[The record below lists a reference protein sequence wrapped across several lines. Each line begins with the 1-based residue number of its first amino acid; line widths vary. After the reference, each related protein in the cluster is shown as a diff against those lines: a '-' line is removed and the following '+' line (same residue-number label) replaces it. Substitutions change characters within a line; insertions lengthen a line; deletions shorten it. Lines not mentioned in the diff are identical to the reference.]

1 MQIAAALQGRQVGTT
16 DRRKGRS
23 GVFAA
28 FALMALLALFVPT
41 VHAQIKNGGFEAQ
54 NFSEWKLERY
64 TRSSSALPTV
74 PPTNSSQLTLGT
86 VQETIASNN
95 TVNTAFGGNVRI
107 LTTPGTAANTGTN
120 GVRYPFS
127 GTASS
132 QLGGNGARAG
142 YAMEQEAT
150 MVLSD
155 VDPVDGK
162 VHLRFAMAPV
172 LNNPNHAAGQQPFF
186 FVEVINLTKGNTQLF
201 HTFNYSNQ
209 SGIPWQSFGAYQF
222 TNWQGFDI
230 SPGNGR
236 LDVGDQIRLKVYVA
250 NCSAGAADHTAQVY
264 MDVFGSKMPGLS
276 VAAIGPSTTK
286 PGEQITYNYNY
297 VNNSGVY
304 ALGSTVRLAAPF
316 TENGLP
322 LTFVPG
328 SWPATCTGPHAGTPP
343 RGSYIDCPVGD
354 LVAGAGGSF
363 PVTFTVPAGAAT
375 TGPNNVINNGDYDV
389 RANTVSPFIGP
400 LVKTTISPAATT
412 LVDLGVSVSNG
423 GVPSYLVGGA
433 VTYTVTVTNNGP
445 VAATGATVSQTLS
458 GANGT
463 ASWTCAVPGG
473 STASCGATSSGSGP
487 ISTATA
493 NLPVGQSLVYTVSGI
508 TAGTAGTPVVT
519 VVSVTPPAG
528 MSDSVAANN
537 TDGVSTPVTAAQ
549 HRLTANTIG
558 AGSGRISAVPAAFA
572 CPSGGAR
579 TACSTDNLGENQE
592 AYLNAIADNGSIF
605 KGWTGGCTTITGNE
619 CYVRMGT
626 QDLNVTAEFAQVWIV
641 TPSITGGTLNSTS
654 PQVVEDG
661 QGTSFTLTPTTPGHI
676 PVITTPGGAN
686 TCQATLS
693 GPTAGVYTY
702 NVTPVTQDCAFHVA
716 FVSQPRLVIA
726 KTASIVAPD
735 SAVVGVPFDY
745 TITVTNTGA
754 AATSATAT
762 VTDVVPTGLTI
773 GTLPANCATNPSGSQ
788 TVECTIAAGL
798 SNVAPGNAVSFVIPV
813 TPQGGINNTTV
824 SNTASVTG
832 GGDPAC
838 ATAGSCVSAPV
849 DTPVVAP
856 SLDIAKSGP
865 ATAVVGVAYDY
876 TITVTNTGTAAT
888 SATATVTDV
897 VPAGLTI
904 GTLPADCVLNPA
916 GSQTVVCT
924 IAVGLSNAPGNSVSY
939 VIPVTPTAAAGTAV
953 SNTATVVGG
962 GDPDCATGCSS
973 PAVDTTINA
982 PKLEITKSGPATA
995 ITGVPF
1001 DYTIGVSNTG
1011 TADATADAVVT
1022 DSVPVGMTVN
1032 SATPNCAIAGRDV
1045 TCTVAMADLTVGGA
1059 VTITINV
1066 TPIAAGGAANT
1077 ATVTGGGDPDCVA
1090 GCDSTPVTTTVDA
1103 QAPSLTVV
1111 KSVTSTGPYGVGSV
1125 IAYQFAVTNSGN
1137 VTLTGVVVNDAL
1149 LDTAATCAATTL
1161 APGASTTCTGVHTVT
1176 AAEVAAG
1183 NVHNSAT
1190 VTGQPPT
1197 PPGGPT
1203 PPTVT
1208 SPPST
1213 VDTATEQL
1221 PAITVVKS
1229 VTSTGPYGVGS
1240 VIAYQFAVTNSGNVT
1255 LSNIVV
1261 NDALLD
1267 TAATCAATTL
1277 APGASTTCTGVHTVT
1292 AAEVAAGNV
1301 HNSATVTGQPPT
1313 PPGGPTPPTVTSPPS
1328 TVDTATEQ
1336 LPAITVVKSVTST
1349 GPYGVGSVIAYQF
1362 AVTNSGNVTLTN
1374 VVVND
1379 ALLDTAATCAATT
1392 LAPGA
1397 STTCTGV
1404 HTVTAAE
1411 VASGNVHNSATVT
1424 GQPPTPPGGPTPPT
1438 VTSPPSTV
1446 DTATAQNP
1454 ALSLIKSVTSTGP
1467 YGVGSVIAYQFA
1479 VTNTGDVTLT
1489 GVVVNDAQL
1498 DAAAI
1503 CPVTTLAPG
1512 ASTTCTGVHT
1522 VTAAE
1527 VAAGNVHNS
1536 ATVTGQP
1543 PTPPGG
1549 PTPPTVTS
1557 PPSTVDTATAQ
1568 APAMTVV
1575 KSVTSTGPYG
1585 VGSVI
1590 AYQFVVTN
1598 TGDVTLSNIVV
1609 NDALLD
1615 TAATCAATT
1624 LAPGA
1629 STTCTGVHTV
1639 TAAEVAAGN
1648 VHNSATVTG
1657 QPPTPPGGTPPTPI
1671 TSPPSTVDT
1680 ATEQLPAISVVK
1692 SVTSTGPYGVGSVI
1706 AYQFAVTNSGN
1717 VTLSNVVVNDA
1728 LLDTAATCA
1737 ATTLAPG
1744 ANTTCTGVHTVTAAE
1759 VAAGNVHNSATVTG
1773 QPPTPPGGPTPPTV
1787 TSPPSTVDTAT
1798 EQLPAMTV
1806 VKSVTSTGPYGVGSV
1821 IAYQFAVTNSGNV
1834 TLSNVV
1840 VNDALLDTA
1849 ATCAATTL
1857 APGASTTCTGVHTV
1871 TAAEV
1876 AAGNV
1881 HNSATVTGQPPTP
1894 PGGPTPPTVTSPP
1907 STVDTATAQNPA
1919 LSLIKS
1925 VTSTGPY
1932 GVGSVI
1938 AYQFAVTNTGD
1949 VTLTGVIVNDAQ
1961 LDAAAICL
1969 ATTLAPGASTTCTGV
1984 HTVTAAEVAAGNVH
1998 NSATVTGQPPTPPGG
2013 PTPPTVTS
2021 PPSTVDTA
2029 TEQLPAM
2036 TVVKSVTSTGPYGV
2050 GSVIAYQFAVTNSG
2064 NVTLT
2069 NVVVNDALLDTAAT
2083 CAATTLAP
2091 GASTTCTGV
2100 HTVTAAEVASGNV
2113 HNSATV
2119 TGQPPTPPGGP
2130 TPPTVTSPPS
2140 TVDTATEQ
2148 LPAMT
2153 VVKSVTSTGPYGVGS
2168 VIAYQFAV
2176 TNSGNVTLTNVV
2188 VNDALL
2194 DTAATCAATTLAP
2207 GASTTCTGVHT
2218 VTAAEVA
2225 AGNVHNSA
2233 TVTGQ
2238 PPTPPGG
2245 PTPPTVTSPP
2255 STVDTA
2261 TEQLPAITLV
2271 KSVTSTGPYRAGST
2285 IAYQFEVENTG
2296 NVTLTDVSVVDALAG
2311 LGPLTYAWPAAAG
2324 QLLPGERVVANA
2336 NYSVTPADVL
2346 AGNVRNSATVTGR
2359 PPTPPG
2365 GTSPPDVSSP
2375 PSTVDTSILP
2385 VIDAVDDLLASVNG
2399 ATGVPSAGNAYDNDV
2414 INGVAVDPA
2423 AITGTVTTPATSI
2436 NGGPVPTLDPA
2447 SGVVTVP
2454 AGTPAGT
2461 YTIGYRICE
2470 TLNPDNC
2477 DDAVVSLTVVA
2488 ATINAEDDA
2497 FVPIRSGGGGTSPS
2511 VLGNDT
2517 LGGGPAQIGQVTL
2530 VPGGSPHAG
2539 LVMNPDGTVTIAAGT
2554 PPGTYRYP
2562 YTLCEVLNPT
2572 NCDTADAIV
2581 VVSGEALLRVTKT
2594 AGVRDVQTGDLVR
2607 YTVTVENL
2615 GDGPLVGGSIV
2626 DTPAAGLSYV
2636 EGSLLVSDG
2645 DNAATVSGQHPV
2657 RFEGLDIPVG
2667 GTARL
2672 VYMMRVGAGARAGTL
2687 VNQAQAVSSSGEPLS
2702 NVATAEV
2709 ALVADAMVEDSL
2721 VFGTVFNDRDG
2732 DGWQDGAALSGVRV
2746 QGGFAP
2752 EVYVAG
2758 STTLD
2763 RGTGPQPQADASAPL
2778 LHGIEV
2784 GAMAGRQSEA
2794 DPVQGRQVV
2803 IRQTL
2808 RELSFAD
2815 DFVLTSD
2822 QGVTLRMDR
2831 NGVTSLETSGEAAK
2845 GLTAAMPTVE
2855 RRVAQG
2861 EGGYVVDYVIGNAG
2875 IEERGVPGVR
2885 IATVEGLLI
2894 ETDQFGRYH
2903 LAGVSGGAWE
2913 RGRNVVLKVDPST
2926 LPAGT
2931 RMTTDNPL
2939 LRRVTPGV
2947 PVRFDW
2953 GVVLPEQVIEG
2964 GSEQL
2969 ELELG
2974 EVHFAPGSAALPPRY
2989 QPLITAM
2996 AAKVREHQGG
3006 EVVIQADGEGEGLA
3020 LDRANAVRDALL
3032 SQLDA
3037 AATQSLVVSIRARSE
3052 EPASLVA
3059 GVRDDATVLGTVLFD
3074 TDKATLRAEFAPL
3087 LDAMAAALER
3097 KGGGNVVIV
3106 GHADRRG
3113 SHAYNTAL
3121 GMQRAKA
3128 VFDALAA
3135 RLGASARATLRVEIE
3150 NDPVAPNGARK

>member
-1 MQIAAALQGRQVGTT
+1 
-16 DRRKGRS
+16 
-23 GVFAA
+23 
-28 FALMALLALFVPT
+28 MALLALFAPT

-54 NFSEWKLERY
+54 NFSEWKLESY
-64 TRSSSALPTV
+64 TRSSSAMPVV
-74 PPTNSSQLTLGT
+74 PPTNSTQLTLGSPTGT
-86 VQETIASNN
+86 VASSN
-95 TVNTAFGGNVRI
+95 TVNTAFGGNMRV
-107 LTTPGTAANTGTN
+107 LTTPGTAASTN
-120 GVRYPFS
+120 GNGARYPFS
-127 GTASS
+127 GTASAL
-132 QLGGNGARAG
+132 LGGNGSWSA
-142 YAMEQEAT
+142 YAMEQTAT

-162 VHLRFAMAPV
+162 VHIRFAMAPV
-172 LNNPNHAAGQQPFF
+172 LNNPGHPAGRQPFF

-209 SGIPWQSFGAYQF
+209 AGIPWQSFGAYQF

-230 SPGNGR
+230 APGNGR
-236 LDVGDQIRLKVYVA
+236 LDVGDQVLLKVYVA
-250 NCSAGAADHTAQVY
+250 NCADGGAGHTAQIY

-286 PGEQITYNYNY
+286 PGEQVTYTYNY

-304 ALGSTVRLAAPF
+304 ALGATVRLAAPI
-316 TENGLP
+316 TENGLR
-322 LTFVPG
+322 LAFVPN
-328 SWPATCTGPHAGTPP
+328 SWPASCTGPHAGTAP
-343 RGSYIDCPVGD
+343 RADYIDCPVGD
-354 LVAGAGGSF
+354 LVAGAGGNF

-400 LVKTTISPAATT
+400 LVKTTISPAATS
-412 LVDLGVSVSNG
+412 LIDLGVSVSNG
-423 GVPSYLVGGA
+423 SVPSYLVGGA
-433 VTYTVTVTNNGP
+433 VAYTVTVTNNGP
-445 VAATGATVSQTLS
+445 VDATGATIAQTLS
-458 GANGT
+458 GASGT
-463 ASWTCAVPGG
+463 ASWTCAPAPG
-473 STASCGATSSGSGP
+473 STATCGATGSGSGP
-487 ISTATA
+487 VSTATA

-508 TAGTAGTPVVT
+508 TATAAGTPVVT

-528 MSDSVAANN
+528 MSDSVSANN
-537 TDGVSTPVTAAQ
+537 TDGVSTPVSAAQ
-549 HRLTANTIG
+549 HLLTANTIG
-558 AGSGRISAVPAAFA
+558 AGFGRLNAIPAVYA

-579 TACSTDNLGENQE
+579 SACSSENLGEGQE
-592 AYLNAIADNGSIF
+592 AYLTAVADNGSIF

-626 QDLNVTAEFAQVWIV
+626 QDLEVTAEFATVWIV
-641 TPSITGGTLNSTS
+641 TPSVTGGTLNTTS

-693 GPTAGVYTY
+693 GPTGGVYTY
-702 NVTPVTQDCAFHVA
+702 DVTPVTQDCAFHVA
-716 FVSQPRLVIA
+716 FVSQPRLEIA
-726 KTASIVAPD
+726 KTASVVAP
-735 SAVVGVPFDY
+735 ATIAVGVPFDY

-754 AATSATAT
+754 AATSAQAT
-762 VTDVVPTGLTI
+762 VTDVVPAGLTI

-813 TPQGGINNTTV
+813 TPQGAINNTTV

-849 DTPVVAP
+849 DTPVVAS
-856 SLDIAKSGP
+856 SLDIMKSGP

-876 TITVTNTGTAAT
+876 TLTVTNTGTAAT
-888 SATATVTDV
+888 SVVATVTDV

-904 GTLPADCVLNPA
+904 GTLPAGCATNPS
-916 GSQTVVCT
+916 GSQTVECA
-924 IAVGLSNAPGNSVSY
+924 IAAGLSNVAPDNTASY
-939 VIPVTPTAAAGTAV
+939 TIRVTPTASAGTSV
-953 SNTATVVGG
+953 SNIASVSGG
-962 GDPDCATGCSS
+962 GDPDCAAGCDSQS
-973 PAVDTTINA
+973 VDTTVNA
-982 PKLEITKSGPATA
+982 PAIQIAKSGPATA
-995 ITGVPF
+995 VTGVPF
-1001 DYTIGVSNTG
+1001 DYTIDISNTG
-1011 TADATADAVVT
+1011 TADATADVVVT
-1022 DSVPVGMTVN
+1022 DAVPAGMTIN
-1032 SATPNCAIAGRDV
+1032 SAAPNCTIVGQDV
-1045 TCTVAMADLTVGGA
+1045 SCTVAMADLSVGEA

-1066 TPIAAGGAANT
+1066 TPTTAGNADNVAT
-1077 ATVTGGGDPDCVA
+1077 ATGGGDPACAA
-1090 GCDSTPVTTTVDA
+1090 GCDSPPVSTTV
-1103 QAPSLTVV
+1103 
-1111 KSVTSTGPYGVGSV
+1111 
-1125 IAYQFAVTNSGN
+1125 
-1137 VTLTGVVVNDAL
+1137 AL
-1149 LDTAATCAATTL
+1149 
-1161 APGASTTCTGVHTVT
+1161 
-1176 AAEVAAG
+1176 
-1183 NVHNSAT
+1183 
-1190 VTGQPPT
+1190 
-1197 PPGGPT
+1197 
-1203 PPTVT
+1203 
-1208 SPPST
+1208 
-1213 VDTATEQL
+1213 
-1221 PAITVVKS
+1221 
-1229 VTSTGPYGVGS
+1229 
-1240 VIAYQFAVTNSGNVT
+1240 
-1255 LSNIVV
+1255 
-1261 NDALLD
+1261 
-1267 TAATCAATTL
+1267 
-1277 APGASTTCTGVHTVT
+1277 
-1292 AAEVAAGNV
+1292 
-1301 HNSATVTGQPPT
+1301 
-1313 PPGGPTPPTVTSPPS
+1313 
-1328 TVDTATEQ
+1328 
-1336 LPAITVVKSVTST
+1336 
-1349 GPYGVGSVIAYQF
+1349 
-1362 AVTNSGNVTLTN
+1362 
-1374 VVVND
+1374 
-1379 ALLDTAATCAATT
+1379 
-1392 LAPGA
+1392 
-1397 STTCTGV
+1397 
-1404 HTVTAAE
+1404 
-1411 VASGNVHNSATVT
+1411 
-1424 GQPPTPPGGPTPPT
+1424 
-1438 VTSPPSTV
+1438 
-1446 DTATAQNP
+1446 
-1454 ALSLIKSVTSTGP
+1454 
-1467 YGVGSVIAYQFA
+1467 
-1479 VTNTGDVTLT
+1479 
-1489 GVVVNDAQL
+1489 
-1498 DAAAI
+1498 
-1503 CPVTTLAPG
+1503 
-1512 ASTTCTGVHT
+1512 
-1522 VTAAE
+1522 
-1527 VAAGNVHNS
+1527 
-1536 ATVTGQP
+1536 
-1543 PTPPGG
+1543 
-1549 PTPPTVTS
+1549 
-1557 PPSTVDTATAQ
+1557 Q
-1568 APAMTVV
+1568 APAMTLA

-1598 TGDVTLSNIVV
+1598 SGNVTLSDIVV

-1615 TAATCAATT
+1615 TAATCAVTT
-1624 LAPGA
+1624 LAPA
-1629 STTCTGVHTV
+1629 ANTTCTGVHTV
-1639 TAAEVAAGN
+1639 TAAEVAVGN
-1648 VHNSATVTG
+1648 VHNSATATG
-1657 QPPTPPGGTPPTPI
+1657 QPPTPPGGPTPSTV
-1671 TSPPSTVDT
+1671 TSPPSDVDT
-1680 ATEQLPAISVVK
+1680 ATAQAPAMTVAK

-1706 AYQFAVTNSGN
+1706 AYEFLVTNTGD
-1717 VTLSNVVVNDA
+1717 VTLTGVVVNDA
-1728 LLDTAATCA
+1728 QLDAPATCPL
-1737 ATTLAPG
+1737 TTLAPG

-1773 QPPTPPGGPTPPTV
+1773 QPPTPPGGPTPSTI

-1798 EQLPAMTV
+1798 EQLPAITL

-1821 IAYQFAVTNSGNV
+1821 IAYQFVVTNSGNV
-1834 TLSNVV
+1834 TLSDIVVNDVQLDAPALCPTTTLAPGANTTCTGMHTVTAAEVAVGNVHNSATVTGQPPTPPGGPTPATVTSVPSDVDTATAQAPAMMLVKSVTSTGPYGVGSVIAYQFLVTNTGDVTLTGVVVNDALLDAGATCAATTLAPGANTTCTGVHTVTAAEVAAGNVHNSATATGQPPTPPGGTTPTPIISPPGTVDTATEQLPAITLVKSVTSTGPYGVGSVIAYQFVVSNSGNVTLSDIV

-1849 ATCAATTL
+1849 ATCAVTTL
-1857 APGASTTCTGVHTV
+1857 APGANTTCTGVHTV

-1894 PGGPTPPTVTSPP
+1894 PGGPTP
-1907 STVDTATAQNPA
+1907 ST
-1919 LSLIKS
+1919 I
-1925 VTSTGPY
+1925 
-1932 GVGSVI
+1932 
-1938 AYQFAVTNTGD
+1938 
-1949 VTLTGVIVNDAQ
+1949 
-1961 LDAAAICL
+1961 
-1969 ATTLAPGASTTCTGV
+1969 
-1984 HTVTAAEVAAGNVH
+1984 
-1998 NSATVTGQPPTPPGG
+1998 
-2013 PTPPTVTS
+2013 TS

-2029 TEQLPAM
+2029 TEQLPAI
-2036 TVVKSVTSTGPYGV
+2036 TLVKSVTSTGPYGV
-2050 GSVIAYQFAVTNSG
+2050 GSVIAYQFVVTNSG

-2069 NVVVNDALLDTAAT
+2069 NIVVHDALLDAPAACPVTTLAPGANTICTGMHTVTAAEVAVGNVHNSATATGQPPTPPGGPTPSTITSTPSTVDTATEQLPAITLVKSVTSTGPYGVGSVIAYQFVVSNTGNVTLGNIVVNDALLDTAPT

-2100 HTVTAAEVASGNV
+2100 HTVTAAEVAVGHVHNSATATGQPPTPPGGPTPPPVTSPPSTVDTATEQLPAITLVKSVTSTGPYGVGSVIAYQFVVSNTGNVTLSSIVVNDALLDAPATCPLTTLAPGANTTCSGVHTVTAAEVAVGNV

-2130 TPPTVTSPPS
+2130 TPPP
-2140 TVDTATEQ
+2140 
-2148 LPAMT
+2148 
-2153 VVKSVTSTGPYGVGS
+2153 
-2168 VIAYQFAV
+2168 
-2176 TNSGNVTLTNVV
+2176 
-2188 VNDALL
+2188 
-2194 DTAATCAATTLAP
+2194 
-2207 GASTTCTGVHT
+2207 
-2218 VTAAEVA
+2218 
-2225 AGNVHNSA
+2225 
-2233 TVTGQ
+2233 
-2238 PPTPPGG
+2238 
-2245 PTPPTVTSPP
+2245 VTSPP

-2285 IAYQFEVENTG
+2285 IAYQFDVENTG
-2296 NVTLTDVSVVDALAG
+2296 NVILTDVSVIDTLAG
-2311 LGPLTYAWPAAAG
+2311 LGPLTYAWPGIAG
-2324 QLLPGERVVANA
+2324 QLQPGERVVANA
-2336 NYSVTPADVL
+2336 TYTVTPGDVV
-2346 AGNVRNSATVTGR
+2346 AGNVRNSATATGR
-2359 PPTPPG
+2359 PPTVPG
-2365 GTSPPDVSSP
+2365 GTAPPDVSSP

-2385 VIDAVDDLLASVNG
+2385 VLDAVDDVLAPVDG
-2399 ATGVPSAGNAYDNDV
+2399 ARGNPSAGNAYDNDV
-2414 INGVAVDPA
+2414 INGVVVDPTRV
-2423 AITGTVTTPATSI
+2423 TGTVTTPATSI
-2436 NGGPVPTLDPA
+2436 NGGPVPVMDPA
-2447 SGVVTVP
+2447 SGVVSVP

-2488 ATINAEDDA
+2488 TTINAEDDA

-2572 NCDTADAIV
+2572 NCDTADAVV

-2615 GDGPLVGGSIV
+2615 GDGALSNGSLI

-2636 EGSLLVSDG
+2636 EGSLTVSDG

-2672 VYMMRVGAGARAGTL
+2672 VYMMRVGAGARAGTQ

-2709 ALVADAMVEDSL
+2709 MLVADAMVDDSL

-2732 DGWQDGAALSGVRV
+2732 DGWQDGAALSGIRV

-2778 LHGIEV
+2778 LHGLEV

-2794 DPVQGRQVV
+2794 DPVQARQVV
-2803 IRQTL
+2803 ISQTL
-2808 RELSFAD
+2808 RELSFTD
-2815 DFVLTSD
+2815 DFVLTND
-2822 QGVTLRMDR
+2822 QGVTVRMDR
-2831 NGVTSLETSGEAAK
+2831 NGVTSLETTGDAAK

-2855 RRVAQG
+2855 RRIAQG

-2903 LAGVSGGAWE
+2903 LAGLSGGEWE

-2974 EVHFAPGSAALPPRY
+2974 EVQFAPGSAALPPRY
-2989 QPLITAM
+2989 QPLVSAM

-3006 EVVIQADGEGEGLA
+3006 EVVIQADGDNEGLA
-3020 LDRANAVRDALL
+3020 FDRANALKDALL
-3032 SQLDA
+3032 AQLDGP
-3037 AATQSLVVSIRARSE
+3037 ATKALTVSVRARTG

-3059 GVRDDATVLGTVLFD
+3059 GVRGGDALLGTLLFD
-3074 TDKATLRAEFAPL
+3074 TDKATIRAEFAPL

-3097 KGGGNVVIV
+3097 QGGGNVVIV

-3113 SHAYNTAL
+3113 SHAYNSAL
-3121 GMQRAKA
+3121 GMRRAKA
-3128 VFDALAA
+3128 VFDALAG

>member
-1 MQIAAALQGRQVGTT
+1 
-16 DRRKGRS
+16 
-23 GVFAA
+23 
-28 FALMALLALFVPT
+28 MALLALFAPT

-64 TRSSSALPTV
+64 NRANSALTTV
-74 PPTNSSQLTLGT
+74 PPTNSSQLTLGA
-86 VQETIASNN
+86 VQETIASTN

-107 LTTPGTAANTGTN
+107 LTTAGTAANTGVG

-132 QLGGNGARAG
+132 QLGGNGARAA
-142 YAMEQEAT
+142 YSMEQEAT

-172 LNNPNHAAGQQPFF
+172 LNNPNHTAGQQPFF

-209 SGIPWQSFGAYQF
+209 SGIPWQSFGNYQF

-286 PGEQITYNYNY
+286 PGEQVTYNYNY

-304 ALGSTVRLAAPF
+304 ALGATVRLAAPF

-328 SWPATCTGPHAGTPP
+328 SWPATCTGPFTGTAP
-343 RGSYIDCPVGD
+343 RGNYIDCPVGD

-400 LVKTTISPAATT
+400 LVKTTISPAATS
-412 LVDLGVSVSNG
+412 LIDLGVSVSNG
-423 GVPSYLVGGA
+423 SVPSYLVGGA
-433 VTYTVTVTNNGP
+433 VAYTVTVTNNGP
-445 VAATGATVSQTLS
+445 VDATGATIAQTLS
-458 GANGT
+458 GASGT
-463 ASWTCAVPGG
+463 ASWTCAPAPG
-473 STASCGATSSGSGP
+473 STATCGATGSGSGP

-508 TAGTAGTPVVT
+508 TATAAGTPVVT

-528 MSDSVAANN
+528 MSDSVSANN
-537 TDGVSTPVTAAQ
+537 TDGVSTPVSAAQ
-549 HRLTANTIG
+549 HLLTANTIG
-558 AGSGRISAVPAAFA
+558 AGSGRLNAIPAVYA

-579 TACSTDNLGENQE
+579 SACSSENLGEGQE
-592 AYLNAIADNGSIF
+592 AYLTAVADNGSIF

-626 QDLNVTAEFAQVWIV
+626 QDLEVTAEFATVWMV
-641 TPSITGGTLNSTS
+641 TPSVAGGTLNTTS

-693 GPTAGVYTY
+693 GPTGGVYTY
-702 NVTPVTQDCAFHVA
+702 SVTPVTQDCAFHVT
-716 FVSQPRLVIA
+716 FVSQPRLEIA
-726 KTASIVAPD
+726 KTASVVAP
-735 SAVVGVPFDY
+735 ATIAVGVPFDY

-762 VTDVVPTGLTI
+762 VTDVVPAGLTI

-788 TVECTIAAGL
+788 TVECTIVAGL

-813 TPQGGINNTTV
+813 TPQGAINNTTV

-838 ATAGSCVSAPV
+838 ASAGSCVSTPV
-849 DTPVVAP
+849 DTPVVAS
-856 SLDIAKSGP
+856 SLDIVKSGP
-865 ATAVVGVAYDY
+865 ATAVVGVPYDY
-876 TITVTNTGTAAT
+876 TVTVTNNGTAAT
-888 SATATVTDV
+888 SVVATITDV

-904 GTLPADCVLNPA
+904 GTLPAGCVTNPS
-916 GSQTVVCT
+916 GSQTVECA
-924 IAVGLSNAPGNSVSY
+924 IAAGLSNVAPDNTASY
-939 VIPVTPTAAAGTAV
+939 TIRVTPTASAGTSV
-953 SNTATVVGG
+953 SNIASVSGG
-962 GDPDCATGCSS
+962 GDPDCAAGCDSQS
-973 PAVDTTINA
+973 VDTTVNA
-982 PKLEITKSGPATA
+982 PAIQIAKSGPATA
-995 ITGVPF
+995 VTGVPF
-1001 DYTIGVSNTG
+1001 DYTIDISNTG
-1011 TADATADAVVT
+1011 TADATADVVVT
-1022 DSVPVGMTVN
+1022 DAVPAGMTIN
-1032 SATPNCAIAGRDV
+1032 SAAPNCTIVGQDV
-1045 TCTVAMADLTVGGA
+1045 SCTVAMADLSVGEA

-1066 TPIAAGGAANT
+1066 TPTTAGNADNVAT
-1077 ATVTGGGDPDCVA
+1077 ATGGGDPACAA
-1090 GCDSTPVTTTVDA
+1090 GCDSPPVSTTVA
-1103 QAPSLTVV
+1103 LQA
-1111 KSVTSTGPYGVGSV
+1111 
-1125 IAYQFAVTNSGN
+1125 
-1137 VTLTGVVVNDAL
+1137 
-1149 LDTAATCAATTL
+1149 
-1161 APGASTTCTGVHTVT
+1161 
-1176 AAEVAAG
+1176 
-1183 NVHNSAT
+1183 
-1190 VTGQPPT
+1190 
-1197 PPGGPT
+1197 
-1203 PPTVT
+1203 
-1208 SPPST
+1208 
-1213 VDTATEQL
+1213 
-1221 PAITVVKS
+1221 PAIT
-1229 VTSTGPYGVGS
+1229 
-1240 VIAYQFAVTNSGNVT
+1240 
-1255 LSNIVV
+1255 L
-1261 NDALLD
+1261 
-1267 TAATCAATTL
+1267 
-1277 APGASTTCTGVHTVT
+1277 
-1292 AAEVAAGNV
+1292 
-1301 HNSATVTGQPPT
+1301 
-1313 PPGGPTPPTVTSPPS
+1313 
-1328 TVDTATEQ
+1328 
-1336 LPAITVVKSVTST
+1336 
-1349 GPYGVGSVIAYQF
+1349 
-1362 AVTNSGNVTLTN
+1362 
-1374 VVVND
+1374 
-1379 ALLDTAATCAATT
+1379 
-1392 LAPGA
+1392 
-1397 STTCTGV
+1397 
-1404 HTVTAAE
+1404 
-1411 VASGNVHNSATVT
+1411 
-1424 GQPPTPPGGPTPPT
+1424 
-1438 VTSPPSTV
+1438 
-1446 DTATAQNP
+1446 
-1454 ALSLIKSVTSTGP
+1454 
-1467 YGVGSVIAYQFA
+1467 
-1479 VTNTGDVTLT
+1479 
-1489 GVVVNDAQL
+1489 
-1498 DAAAI
+1498 
-1503 CPVTTLAPG
+1503 
-1512 ASTTCTGVHT
+1512 
-1522 VTAAE
+1522 
-1527 VAAGNVHNS
+1527 
-1536 ATVTGQP
+1536 
-1543 PTPPGG
+1543 
-1549 PTPPTVTS
+1549 
-1557 PPSTVDTATAQ
+1557 
-1568 APAMTVV
+1568 V

-1598 TGDVTLSNIVV
+1598 SGNVTLSDIVV

-1615 TAATCAATT
+1615 APAACPVTT

-1629 STTCTGVHTV
+1629 NTTCTGMHTV
-1639 TAAEVAAGN
+1639 TAAEVAVGN
-1648 VHNSATVTG
+1648 VHNSATATG
-1657 QPPTPPGGTPPTPI
+1657 QPPTPPGGPTPSTI
-1671 TSPPSTVDT
+1671 TSAPSMVDT
-1680 ATEQLPAISVVK
+1680 ATEQLPAMALVK

-1706 AYQFAVTNSGN
+1706 AYQFVVSNTGN
-1717 VTLSNVVVNDA
+1717 VTLGNIVVNDA
-1728 LLDTAATCA
+1728 LLDAPATCPL
-1737 ATTLAPG
+1737 TTLAPG

-1773 QPPTPPGGPTPPTV
+1773 QPPTPPGGPTPPPV

-1798 EQLPAMTV
+1798 EQLPAITL
-1806 VKSVTSTGPYGVGSV
+1806 VKSVTSTGPYNTGSV
-1821 IAYQFAVTNSGNV
+1821 IAYQFLVTNTGNV
-1834 TLSNVV
+1834 ILSGIV
-1840 VNDALLDTA
+1840 VNDTQLDA
-1849 ATCAATTL
+1849 PAVCASTTL
-1857 APGASTTCTGVHTV
+1857 QPGANTTCTGVHTV

-1876 AAGNV
+1876 AIGNV
-1881 HNSATVTGQPPTP
+1881 RNTATVTGQPPTP
-1894 PGGPTPPTVTSPP
+1894 PGGPTPS
-1907 STVDTATAQNPA
+1907 
-1919 LSLIKS
+1919 
-1925 VTSTGPY
+1925 
-1932 GVGSVI
+1932 
-1938 AYQFAVTNTGD
+1938 
-1949 VTLTGVIVNDAQ
+1949 
-1961 LDAAAICL
+1961 
-1969 ATTLAPGASTTCTGV
+1969 
-1984 HTVTAAEVAAGNVH
+1984 
-1998 NSATVTGQPPTPPGG
+1998 
-2013 PTPPTVTS
+2013 
-2021 PPSTVDTA
+2021 
-2029 TEQLPAM
+2029 
-2036 TVVKSVTSTGPYGV
+2036 
-2050 GSVIAYQFAVTNSG
+2050 
-2064 NVTLT
+2064 
-2069 NVVVNDALLDTAAT
+2069 
-2083 CAATTLAP
+2083 
-2091 GASTTCTGV
+2091 
-2100 HTVTAAEVASGNV
+2100 
-2113 HNSATV
+2113 
-2119 TGQPPTPPGGP
+2119 
-2130 TPPTVTSPPS
+2130 
-2140 TVDTATEQ
+2140 
-2148 LPAMT
+2148 
-2153 VVKSVTSTGPYGVGS
+2153 
-2168 VIAYQFAV
+2168 
-2176 TNSGNVTLTNVV
+2176 
-2188 VNDALL
+2188 
-2194 DTAATCAATTLAP
+2194 
-2207 GASTTCTGVHT
+2207 
-2218 VTAAEVA
+2218 
-2225 AGNVHNSA
+2225 
-2233 TVTGQ
+2233 
-2238 PPTPPGG
+2238 
-2245 PTPPTVTSPP
+2245 TVTSPP

-2271 KSVTSTGPYRAGST
+2271 KSVTSTGPYRAGSV
-2285 IAYQFEVENTG
+2285 IAYQFDVENTG
-2296 NVTLTDVSVVDALAG
+2296 NVILTDVSVIDTLAG
-2311 LGPLTYAWPAAAG
+2311 LGPLTYAWPGTAG
-2324 QLLPGERVVANA
+2324 QLQPSERVVANA
-2336 NYSVTPADVL
+2336 TYTVTPGDVV
-2346 AGNVRNSATVTGR
+2346 AGNVRNSATATGR
-2359 PPTPPG
+2359 PPTVPG
-2365 GTSPPDVSSP
+2365 GTAPPDVSSP

-2385 VIDAVDDLLASVNG
+2385 VLDAVDDVLAPVDG
-2399 ATGVPSAGNAYDNDV
+2399 ARGNPSAGNAYDNDV
-2414 INGVAVDPA
+2414 INGVVVDPSRV
-2423 AITGTVTTPATSI
+2423 TGTVTTPATSI
-2436 NGGPVPTLDPA
+2436 NGGPVPVMDPA
-2447 SGVVTVP
+2447 SGVVSVP

-2488 ATINAEDDA
+2488 TTINAEDDA

-2572 NCDTADAIV
+2572 NCDTADAVV

-2615 GDGPLVGGSIV
+2615 GDGALSNGSII

-2636 EGSLLVSDG
+2636 EGSLTVSDG

-2672 VYMMRVGAGARAGTL
+2672 VYMMRVGAGARAGTQ

-2709 ALVADAMVEDSL
+2709 MLVADAMVDDSL

-2732 DGWQDGAALSGVRV
+2732 DGWQDGAALSGIRV

-2763 RGTGPQPQADASAPL
+2763 RGTGPEPQADASAPL
-2778 LHGIEV
+2778 LHGIAV
-2784 GAMAGRQSEA
+2784 GTVEGRQSEA

-2808 RELSFAD
+2808 RELSFTD
-2815 DFVLTSD
+2815 DFVLTND
-2822 QGVTLRMDR
+2822 QGVTVRMDR
-2831 NGVTSLETSGEAAK
+2831 NGVTSLETTGDAAK

-2861 EGGYVVDYVIGNAG
+2861 EGGYFVDYVIGNAG

-2903 LAGVSGGAWE
+2903 LAGLSGGAWE

-2969 ELELG
+2969 EIELG
-2974 EVHFAPGSAALPPRY
+2974 EVQFAPGSAALPPRY
-2989 QPLITAM
+2989 QPLVTAM

-3006 EVVIQADGEGEGLA
+3006 EVVIQADGDNEGLA
-3020 LDRANAVRDALL
+3020 FDRANALKDALL
-3032 SQLDA
+3032 AQLDGP
-3037 AATQSLVVSIRARSE
+3037 ATKALTVSVRARTG

-3059 GVRDDATVLGTVLFD
+3059 GVRGGDALLGTLLFD
-3074 TDKATLRAEFAPL
+3074 TDKATIRAEFAPL

-3097 KGGGNVVIV
+3097 QGGGNVVIV

-3113 SHAYNTAL
+3113 SHAYNSAL
-3121 GMQRAKA
+3121 GMRRAKA
-3128 VFDALAA
+3128 VFDALAG

>member
-1 MQIAAALQGRQVGTT
+1 MQIAAVLRGRRIGKT

-28 FALMALLALFVPT
+28 FALMALLALFAPT

-64 TRSSSALPTV
+64 NRANSALTTV
-74 PPTNSSQLTLGT
+74 PPTNSSQLTLGA
-86 VQETIASNN
+86 VQETIASTN

-107 LTTPGTAANTGTN
+107 LTTAGTAANTGVG

-132 QLGGNGARAG
+132 QLGGNGARAA
-142 YAMEQEAT
+142 YSMEQEAT

-172 LNNPNHAAGQQPFF
+172 LNNPNHTAGQQPFF

-209 SGIPWQSFGAYQF
+209 SGIPWQSFGNYQF

-286 PGEQITYNYNY
+286 PGEQVTYNYNY

-304 ALGSTVRLAAPF
+304 ALGATVRLAAPF

-328 SWPATCTGPHAGTPP
+328 SWPATCTGPFTGTAP
-343 RGSYIDCPVGD
+343 RGNYIDCPVGD

-400 LVKTTISPAATT
+400 LVKTTISPAATS
-412 LVDLGVSVSNG
+412 LIDLGVSVSNG
-423 GVPSYLVGGA
+423 SVPSYLVGGA
-433 VTYTVTVTNNGP
+433 VAYTVTVTNNGP
-445 VAATGATVSQTLS
+445 VDATGATIAQTLS
-458 GANGT
+458 GASGT
-463 ASWTCAVPGG
+463 ASWTCAPAPG
-473 STASCGATSSGSGP
+473 STATCGATGSGSGP

-508 TAGTAGTPVVT
+508 TATAAGTPVVT

-528 MSDSVAANN
+528 MSDSVSANN
-537 TDGVSTPVTAAQ
+537 TDGVSTPVSAAQ
-549 HRLTANTIG
+549 HLLTANTIG
-558 AGSGRISAVPAAFA
+558 AGSGRLNAIPAVYA

-579 TACSTDNLGENQE
+579 SACSSENLGEGQE
-592 AYLNAIADNGSIF
+592 AYLTAVADNGSIF

-626 QDLNVTAEFAQVWIV
+626 QDLEVTAEFATVWMV
-641 TPSITGGTLNSTS
+641 TPSVAGGTLNTTS

-693 GPTAGVYTY
+693 GPTGGVYTY
-702 NVTPVTQDCAFHVA
+702 SVTPVTQDCAFHVT
-716 FVSQPRLVIA
+716 FVSQPRLEIA
-726 KTASIVAPD
+726 KTASVVAP
-735 SAVVGVPFDY
+735 ATIAVGVPFDY

-762 VTDVVPTGLTI
+762 VTDVVPAGLTI

-788 TVECTIAAGL
+788 TVECTIVAGL

-813 TPQGGINNTTV
+813 TPQGAINNTTV

-838 ATAGSCVSAPV
+838 ASAGSCVSTPV
-849 DTPVVAP
+849 DTPVVAS
-856 SLDIAKSGP
+856 SLDIVKSGP
-865 ATAVVGVAYDY
+865 ATAVVGVPYDY
-876 TITVTNTGTAAT
+876 TVTVTNNGTAAT
-888 SATATVTDV
+888 SVVATITDV

-904 GTLPADCVLNPA
+904 GTLPAGCVTNPS
-916 GSQTVVCT
+916 GSQTVECA
-924 IAVGLSNAPGNSVSY
+924 IAAGLSNVAPDNTASY
-939 VIPVTPTAAAGTAV
+939 TIRVTPTASAGTSV
-953 SNTATVVGG
+953 SNIASVSGG
-962 GDPDCATGCSS
+962 GDPDCAAGCDSQS
-973 PAVDTTINA
+973 VDTTVNA
-982 PKLEITKSGPATA
+982 PAIQIAKSGPATA
-995 ITGVPF
+995 VTGVPF
-1001 DYTIGVSNTG
+1001 DYTIDISNTG
-1011 TADATADAVVT
+1011 TADATADVVVT
-1022 DSVPVGMTVN
+1022 DAVPAGMTIN
-1032 SATPNCAIAGRDV
+1032 SAAPNCTIVGQDV
-1045 TCTVAMADLTVGGA
+1045 SCTVAMADLSVGEA

-1066 TPIAAGGAANT
+1066 TPTTAGNADNVAT
-1077 ATVTGGGDPDCVA
+1077 ATGGGDPACAA
-1090 GCDSTPVTTTVDA
+1090 GCDSPPVSTTVA
-1103 QAPSLTVV
+1103 LQA
-1111 KSVTSTGPYGVGSV
+1111 
-1125 IAYQFAVTNSGN
+1125 
-1137 VTLTGVVVNDAL
+1137 
-1149 LDTAATCAATTL
+1149 
-1161 APGASTTCTGVHTVT
+1161 
-1176 AAEVAAG
+1176 
-1183 NVHNSAT
+1183 
-1190 VTGQPPT
+1190 
-1197 PPGGPT
+1197 
-1203 PPTVT
+1203 
-1208 SPPST
+1208 
-1213 VDTATEQL
+1213 
-1221 PAITVVKS
+1221 PAIT
-1229 VTSTGPYGVGS
+1229 
-1240 VIAYQFAVTNSGNVT
+1240 
-1255 LSNIVV
+1255 L
-1261 NDALLD
+1261 
-1267 TAATCAATTL
+1267 
-1277 APGASTTCTGVHTVT
+1277 
-1292 AAEVAAGNV
+1292 
-1301 HNSATVTGQPPT
+1301 
-1313 PPGGPTPPTVTSPPS
+1313 
-1328 TVDTATEQ
+1328 
-1336 LPAITVVKSVTST
+1336 
-1349 GPYGVGSVIAYQF
+1349 
-1362 AVTNSGNVTLTN
+1362 
-1374 VVVND
+1374 
-1379 ALLDTAATCAATT
+1379 
-1392 LAPGA
+1392 
-1397 STTCTGV
+1397 
-1404 HTVTAAE
+1404 
-1411 VASGNVHNSATVT
+1411 
-1424 GQPPTPPGGPTPPT
+1424 
-1438 VTSPPSTV
+1438 
-1446 DTATAQNP
+1446 
-1454 ALSLIKSVTSTGP
+1454 
-1467 YGVGSVIAYQFA
+1467 
-1479 VTNTGDVTLT
+1479 
-1489 GVVVNDAQL
+1489 
-1498 DAAAI
+1498 
-1503 CPVTTLAPG
+1503 
-1512 ASTTCTGVHT
+1512 
-1522 VTAAE
+1522 
-1527 VAAGNVHNS
+1527 
-1536 ATVTGQP
+1536 
-1543 PTPPGG
+1543 
-1549 PTPPTVTS
+1549 
-1557 PPSTVDTATAQ
+1557 
-1568 APAMTVV
+1568 V

-1598 TGDVTLSNIVV
+1598 SGNVTLSDIVV

-1615 TAATCAATT
+1615 APAACPVTT

-1629 STTCTGVHTV
+1629 NTTCTGMHTV
-1639 TAAEVAAGN
+1639 TAAEVAVGN
-1648 VHNSATVTG
+1648 VHNSATATG
-1657 QPPTPPGGTPPTPI
+1657 QPPTPPGGPTPSTI
-1671 TSPPSTVDT
+1671 TSAPSMVDT
-1680 ATEQLPAISVVK
+1680 ATEQLPAMALVK

-1706 AYQFAVTNSGN
+1706 AYQFVVSNTGN
-1717 VTLSNVVVNDA
+1717 VTLGNIVVNDA
-1728 LLDTAATCA
+1728 LLDAPATCPL
-1737 ATTLAPG
+1737 TTLAPG

-1773 QPPTPPGGPTPPTV
+1773 QPPTPPGGPTPPPV

-1798 EQLPAMTV
+1798 EQLPAITL
-1806 VKSVTSTGPYGVGSV
+1806 VKSVTSTGPYNTGSV
-1821 IAYQFAVTNSGNV
+1821 IAYQFLVTNTGNV
-1834 TLSNVV
+1834 ILSGIV
-1840 VNDALLDTA
+1840 VNDTQLDA
-1849 ATCAATTL
+1849 PAVCASTTL
-1857 APGASTTCTGVHTV
+1857 QPGANTTCTGVHTV

-1876 AAGNV
+1876 AIGNV
-1881 HNSATVTGQPPTP
+1881 RNTATVTGQPPTP
-1894 PGGPTPPTVTSPP
+1894 PGGPTPS
-1907 STVDTATAQNPA
+1907 
-1919 LSLIKS
+1919 
-1925 VTSTGPY
+1925 
-1932 GVGSVI
+1932 
-1938 AYQFAVTNTGD
+1938 
-1949 VTLTGVIVNDAQ
+1949 
-1961 LDAAAICL
+1961 
-1969 ATTLAPGASTTCTGV
+1969 
-1984 HTVTAAEVAAGNVH
+1984 
-1998 NSATVTGQPPTPPGG
+1998 
-2013 PTPPTVTS
+2013 
-2021 PPSTVDTA
+2021 
-2029 TEQLPAM
+2029 
-2036 TVVKSVTSTGPYGV
+2036 
-2050 GSVIAYQFAVTNSG
+2050 
-2064 NVTLT
+2064 
-2069 NVVVNDALLDTAAT
+2069 
-2083 CAATTLAP
+2083 
-2091 GASTTCTGV
+2091 
-2100 HTVTAAEVASGNV
+2100 
-2113 HNSATV
+2113 
-2119 TGQPPTPPGGP
+2119 
-2130 TPPTVTSPPS
+2130 
-2140 TVDTATEQ
+2140 
-2148 LPAMT
+2148 
-2153 VVKSVTSTGPYGVGS
+2153 
-2168 VIAYQFAV
+2168 
-2176 TNSGNVTLTNVV
+2176 
-2188 VNDALL
+2188 
-2194 DTAATCAATTLAP
+2194 
-2207 GASTTCTGVHT
+2207 
-2218 VTAAEVA
+2218 
-2225 AGNVHNSA
+2225 
-2233 TVTGQ
+2233 
-2238 PPTPPGG
+2238 
-2245 PTPPTVTSPP
+2245 TVTSPP

-2271 KSVTSTGPYRAGST
+2271 KSVTSTGPYRAGSV
-2285 IAYQFEVENTG
+2285 IAYQFDVENTG
-2296 NVTLTDVSVVDALAG
+2296 NVILTDVSVIDTLAG
-2311 LGPLTYAWPAAAG
+2311 LGPLTYAWPGTAG
-2324 QLLPGERVVANA
+2324 QLQPSERVVANA
-2336 NYSVTPADVL
+2336 TYTVTPGDVV
-2346 AGNVRNSATVTGR
+2346 AGNVRNSATATGR
-2359 PPTPPG
+2359 PPTVPG
-2365 GTSPPDVSSP
+2365 GTAPPDVSSP

-2385 VIDAVDDLLASVNG
+2385 VLDAVDDVLAPVDG
-2399 ATGVPSAGNAYDNDV
+2399 ARGNPSAGNAYDNDV
-2414 INGVAVDPA
+2414 INGVVVDPSRV
-2423 AITGTVTTPATSI
+2423 TGTVTTPATSI
-2436 NGGPVPTLDPA
+2436 NGGPVPVMDPA
-2447 SGVVTVP
+2447 SGVVSVP

-2488 ATINAEDDA
+2488 TTINAEDDA

-2572 NCDTADAIV
+2572 NCDTADAVV

-2615 GDGPLVGGSIV
+2615 GDGALSNGSII

-2636 EGSLLVSDG
+2636 EGSLTVSDG

-2672 VYMMRVGAGARAGTL
+2672 VYMMRVGAGARAGTQ

-2709 ALVADAMVEDSL
+2709 MLVADAMVDDSL

-2732 DGWQDGAALSGVRV
+2732 DGWQDGAALSGIRV

-2763 RGTGPQPQADASAPL
+2763 RGTGPEPQADASAPL
-2778 LHGIEV
+2778 LHGIAV
-2784 GAMAGRQSEA
+2784 GTVEGRQSEA

-2808 RELSFAD
+2808 RELSFTD
-2815 DFVLTSD
+2815 DFVLTND
-2822 QGVTLRMDR
+2822 QGVTVRMDR
-2831 NGVTSLETSGEAAK
+2831 NGVTSLETTGDAAK

-2861 EGGYVVDYVIGNAG
+2861 EGGYFVDYVIGNAG

-2903 LAGVSGGAWE
+2903 LAGLSGGAWE

-2969 ELELG
+2969 EIELG
-2974 EVHFAPGSAALPPRY
+2974 EVQFAPGSAALPPRY
-2989 QPLITAM
+2989 QPLVTAM

-3006 EVVIQADGEGEGLA
+3006 EVVIQADGDNEGLA
-3020 LDRANAVRDALL
+3020 FDRANALKDALL
-3032 SQLDA
+3032 AQLDGP
-3037 AATQSLVVSIRARSE
+3037 ATKALTVSVRARTG

-3059 GVRDDATVLGTVLFD
+3059 GVRGGDALLGTLLFD
-3074 TDKATLRAEFAPL
+3074 TDKATIRAEFAPL

-3097 KGGGNVVIV
+3097 QGGGNVVIV

-3113 SHAYNTAL
+3113 SHAYNSAL
-3121 GMQRAKA
+3121 GMRRAKA
-3128 VFDALAA
+3128 VFDALAG

>member
-1 MQIAAALQGRQVGTT
+1 MQIAAVLRGRRIGKT

-28 FALMALLALFVPT
+28 FALMALLALFAPT

-64 TRSSSALPTV
+64 TRSSSALTTV
-74 PPTNSSQLTLGT
+74 PPTNSSQLTLGA
-86 VQETIASNN
+86 VQETIASTN

-107 LTTPGTAANTGTN
+107 LTTAGTAANTGVD

-132 QLGGNGARAG
+132 QLGGNGARAA
-142 YAMEQEAT
+142 YSMEQEAT

-172 LNNPNHAAGQQPFF
+172 LNNPNHTAGQQPFF

-209 SGIPWQSFGAYQF
+209 SGIPWQSFGNYQF

-286 PGEQITYNYNY
+286 PGEQVTYNYHY

-304 ALGSTVRLAAPF
+304 ALGATVRLAAPI
-316 TENGLP
+316 TENGLH
-322 LTFVPG
+322 LAFVPN
-328 SWPATCTGPHAGTPP
+328 SWPASCTGPHAGTAP
-343 RGSYIDCPVGD
+343 RADYIDCPVGD

-412 LVDLGVSVSNG
+412 LIDLGVSVSNG
-423 GVPSYLVGGA
+423 SVPSYLVGGA
-433 VTYTVTVTNNGP
+433 VAYTVTVTNNGP
-445 VAATGATVSQTLS
+445 VDATGATIAQTLNGTS
-458 GANGT
+458 GT
-463 ASWTCAVPGG
+463 ASWSCAPAPG
-473 STASCGATSSGSGP
+473 STATCGATGSGSGP

-508 TAGTAGTPVVT
+508 TATAAGTPVVT

-528 MSDSVAANN
+528 MSDSVSANN
-537 TDGVSTPVTAAQ
+537 TDGVSTPVSAAQ
-549 HRLTANTIG
+549 HLLTANTIG
-558 AGSGRISAVPAAFA
+558 AGSGRLNAIPAVYA

-579 TACSTDNLGENQE
+579 SACSSENLGEGQE
-592 AYLNAIADNGSIF
+592 AYLTAVADNGSIF
-605 KGWTGGCTTITGNE
+605 KGWSGGCTTITGNE

-626 QDLNVTAEFAQVWIV
+626 QDLEVTAEFATVWIV
-641 TPSITGGTLNSTS
+641 TPSVTGGTLNTTS

-693 GPTAGVYTY
+693 GPTGGVYTY
-702 NVTPVTQDCAFHVA
+702 SVTPVTQDCAFHVA
-716 FVSQPRLVIA
+716 FVSQPRLEIA
-726 KTASIVAPD
+726 KTASVVAP
-735 SAVVGVPFDY
+735 ATIAVGVPFDY

-762 VTDVVPTGLTI
+762 VTDVVPAGLTI
-773 GTLPANCATNPSGSQ
+773 GTLPANCATSPSGSQ

-813 TPQGGINNTTV
+813 TPQGAINNTTV

-838 ATAGSCVSAPV
+838 ASAGSCVSTPV
-849 DTPVVAP
+849 DTPVVAS
-856 SLDIAKSGP
+856 SLDIVKSGP
-865 ATAVVGVAYDY
+865 ATTVVGVPYDY
-876 TITVTNTGTAAT
+876 TFTVTNSGTAAT
-888 SATATVTDV
+888 SVVATVTDV

-904 GTLPADCVLNPA
+904 GTLPAGCVTNPS
-916 GSQTVVCT
+916 GSQTVECA
-924 IAVGLSNAPGNSVSY
+924 IAAGLSNVAPDNTASY
-939 VIPVTPTAAAGTAV
+939 TIRVTPTASAGTSV
-953 SNTATVVGG
+953 SNIASVSGG
-962 GDPDCATGCSS
+962 GDPDCAAGCNSQS
-973 PAVDTTINA
+973 VDTTVNA
-982 PKLEITKSGPATA
+982 PAIQIAKSGPATA
-995 ITGVPF
+995 VTGVPF
-1001 DYTIGVSNTG
+1001 DYTIDISNTG
-1011 TADATADAVVT
+1011 TADATADVVVT
-1022 DSVPVGMTVN
+1022 DAVPAGMTIN
-1032 SATPNCAIAGRDV
+1032 SAAPNCTIVGQDV
-1045 TCTVAMADLTVGGA
+1045 SCTVAMADLSVGEA

-1066 TPIAAGGAANT
+1066 TPTTAGNADNVAT
-1077 ATVTGGGDPDCVA
+1077 ATGGGDPACVV
-1090 GCDSTPVTTTVDA
+1090 GCDSPPVSTTVA
-1103 QAPSLTVV
+1103 LQAPAITLV

-1125 IAYQFAVTNSGN
+1125 IAYQFV
-1137 VTLTGVVVNDAL
+1137 
-1149 LDTAATCAATTL
+1149 
-1161 APGASTTCTGVHTVT
+1161 
-1176 AAEVAAG
+1176 
-1183 NVHNSAT
+1183 
-1190 VTGQPPT
+1190 
-1197 PPGGPT
+1197 
-1203 PPTVT
+1203 
-1208 SPPST
+1208 
-1213 VDTATEQL
+1213 
-1221 PAITVVKS
+1221 
-1229 VTSTGPYGVGS
+1229 
-1240 VIAYQFAVTNSGNVT
+1240 VTNSGNVT
-1255 LSNIVV
+1255 LSDIVV

-1267 TAATCAATTL
+1267 TAATCA
-1277 APGASTTCTGVHTVT
+1277 
-1292 AAEVAAGNV
+1292 
-1301 HNSATVTGQPPT
+1301 
-1313 PPGGPTPPTVTSPPS
+1313 
-1328 TVDTATEQ
+1328 
-1336 LPAITVVKSVTST
+1336 
-1349 GPYGVGSVIAYQF
+1349 
-1362 AVTNSGNVTLTN
+1362 
-1374 VVVND
+1374 
-1379 ALLDTAATCAATT
+1379 
-1392 LAPGA
+1392 
-1397 STTCTGV
+1397 
-1404 HTVTAAE
+1404 
-1411 VASGNVHNSATVT
+1411 
-1424 GQPPTPPGGPTPPT
+1424 
-1438 VTSPPSTV
+1438 
-1446 DTATAQNP
+1446 
-1454 ALSLIKSVTSTGP
+1454 
-1467 YGVGSVIAYQFA
+1467 
-1479 VTNTGDVTLT
+1479 
-1489 GVVVNDAQL
+1489 
-1498 DAAAI
+1498 
-1503 CPVTTLAPG
+1503 VTTLAPG

-1549 PTPPTVTS
+1549 PTPSTITS
-1557 PPSTVDTATAQ
+1557 TPSTVDTATEQ
-1568 APAMTVV
+1568 LPAMTLV

-1598 TGDVTLSNIVV
+1598 SGNVTLTNIVVDDALLDAPAACPVTTLAPGASTTCTGMHIVTAAEVAVGNVHNSATATGQPPTPPGGPTPSTITSTPSTVDTATEQLPAITLVKSVTSTGPYGVGSVIAYQFVVSNTGNVTLGNIVV

-1639 TAAEVAAGN
+1639 TAAEVAVGH
-1648 VHNSATVTG
+1648 VHNSAT
-1657 QPPTPPGGTPPTPI
+1657 
-1671 TSPPSTVDT
+1671 
-1680 ATEQLPAISVVK
+1680 A
-1692 SVTSTGPYGVGSVI
+1692 
-1706 AYQFAVTNSGN
+1706 
-1717 VTLSNVVVNDA
+1717 
-1728 LLDTAATCA
+1728 
-1737 ATTLAPG
+1737 
-1744 ANTTCTGVHTVTAAE
+1744 
-1759 VAAGNVHNSATVTG
+1759 TG
-1773 QPPTPPGGPTPPTV
+1773 QPPTPPGGPTPSTI
-1787 TSPPSTVDTAT
+1787 TSPR
-1798 EQLPAMTV
+1798 
-1806 VKSVTSTGPYGVGSV
+1806 
-1821 IAYQFAVTNSGNV
+1821 
-1834 TLSNVV
+1834 
-1840 VNDALLDTA
+1840 
-1849 ATCAATTL
+1849 
-1857 APGASTTCTGVHTV
+1857 
-1871 TAAEV
+1871 
-1876 AAGNV
+1876 
-1881 HNSATVTGQPPTP
+1881 
-1894 PGGPTPPTVTSPP
+1894 
-1907 STVDTATAQNPA
+1907 
-1919 LSLIKS
+1919 
-1925 VTSTGPY
+1925 
-1932 GVGSVI
+1932 
-1938 AYQFAVTNTGD
+1938 
-1949 VTLTGVIVNDAQ
+1949 
-1961 LDAAAICL
+1961 
-1969 ATTLAPGASTTCTGV
+1969 
-1984 HTVTAAEVAAGNVH
+1984 
-1998 NSATVTGQPPTPPGG
+1998 
-2013 PTPPTVTS
+2013 
-2021 PPSTVDTA
+2021 
-2029 TEQLPAM
+2029 
-2036 TVVKSVTSTGPYGV
+2036 
-2050 GSVIAYQFAVTNSG
+2050 
-2064 NVTLT
+2064 
-2069 NVVVNDALLDTAAT
+2069 
-2083 CAATTLAP
+2083 
-2091 GASTTCTGV
+2091 
-2100 HTVTAAEVASGNV
+2100 
-2113 HNSATV
+2113 
-2119 TGQPPTPPGGP
+2119 
-2130 TPPTVTSPPS
+2130 
-2140 TVDTATEQ
+2140 
-2148 LPAMT
+2148 
-2153 VVKSVTSTGPYGVGS
+2153 
-2168 VIAYQFAV
+2168 
-2176 TNSGNVTLTNVV
+2176 
-2188 VNDALL
+2188 
-2194 DTAATCAATTLAP
+2194 
-2207 GASTTCTGVHT
+2207 
-2218 VTAAEVA
+2218 
-2225 AGNVHNSA
+2225 
-2233 TVTGQ
+2233 
-2238 PPTPPGG
+2238 
-2245 PTPPTVTSPP
+2245 

-2271 KSVTSTGPYRAGST
+2271 KSVTSTGPYNTGSVIAYQFLVTNTGNVILSGIMVNDTQLDAPAVCASTTLQPGANTTCTGVHTVTAAEVAVGNVHNSATVSGQPPTPPGGPTAPTITSPPSEVDTATEQLPAMTLVKSVSSTGPYRAGST
-2285 IAYQFEVENTG
+2285 IAYQFDVENTG
-2296 NVTLTDVSVVDALAG
+2296 NVTLTNVSVTDAMVG
-2311 LGPLTYAWPAAAG
+2311 LSPLTYAWPGVAG
-2324 QLLPGERVVANA
+2324 QLQPGEKVVANA
-2336 NYSVTPADVL
+2336 TYSVTPDDVL
-2346 AGNVRNSATVTGR
+2346 AGQVRNSATAAGQ

-2365 GTSPPDVSSP
+2365 GTTPPGVST
-2375 PSTVDTSILP
+2375 PSSSVDTAILP
-2385 VIDAVDDLLASVNG
+2385 VLNAVDDVLAPVDG
-2399 ATGVPSAGNAYDNDV
+2399 ASGNASAGNAYDNDV
-2414 INGVAVDPA
+2414 INGVVVDPSRV
-2423 AITGTVTTPATSI
+2423 TGTVTTPATSI
-2436 NGGPVPTLDPA
+2436 NGGPVPMMDPA
-2447 SGVVTVP
+2447 SGVVSVP

-2477 DDAVVSLTVVA
+2477 DDAVVSLNVVA
-2488 ATINAEDDA
+2488 TAINAEDDA

-2572 NCDTADAIV
+2572 NCDTADAVV

-2615 GDGPLVGGSIV
+2615 GDGALSNGSII

-2636 EGSLLVSDG
+2636 EGSLTVSDG

-2672 VYMMRVGAGARAGTL
+2672 VYMMRVGAGARAGTQ

-2709 ALVADAMVEDSL
+2709 MLVADAMVDDSL

-2732 DGWQDGAALSGVRV
+2732 DGWQDGASLSGVRV

-2778 LHGIEV
+2778 LHGIAV
-2784 GAMAGRQSEA
+2784 GTVEGRQSEA
-2794 DPVQGRQVV
+2794 DPAQGRQVV

-2808 RELSFAD
+2808 RELSFTD
-2815 DFVLTSD
+2815 DFVLTND
-2822 QGVTLRMDR
+2822 QGVTVRMDR
-2831 NGVTSLETSGEAAK
+2831 NGVTSLETTGEAAK

-2903 LAGVSGGAWE
+2903 LAGLSGGAWE

-2964 GSEQL
+2964 GREQL

-2974 EVHFAPGSAALPPRY
+2974 EVQFAPGSAALPPRY
-2989 QPLITAM
+2989 QPLVTAM

-3006 EVVIQADGEGEGLA
+3006 EVVIQADGDNEGLA
-3020 LDRANAVRDALL
+3020 FDRANALKDALL
-3032 SQLDA
+3032 AQLDGP
-3037 AATQSLVVSIRARSE
+3037 ATKALTVSVRARTG

-3059 GVRDDATVLGTVLFD
+3059 GVRGGDALLGTLLFD
-3074 TDKATLRAEFAPL
+3074 TDKATIRAEFAPL
-3087 LDAMAAALER
+3087 LDAMAAALDR
-3097 KGGGNVVIV
+3097 QGGGNVVIV

-3113 SHAYNTAL
+3113 SHAYNSAL
-3121 GMQRAKA
+3121 GMRRAKA
-3128 VFDALAA
+3128 VFDALAG

-3150 NDPVAPNGARK
+3150 NDPVASNGARK